1 MAYSR
6 VSLPSLRLIKRPT
19 FSSPSITSFQRGA
32 YDPGQPVTGELDDQ
46 QPTQVSPAA
55 QCDTAE
61 GFGSTIITD
70 DNVHDLKEPTCYELE
85 SRSMVAGWNEIR
97 ERALN
102 MIVET
107 AAIPLNQTC
116 IKCDCIASL
125 RCSQCG
131 PLGFYCLG
139 CFQTCHKCVNFLHI
153 PEKWE
158 VCVNCVCNNKSS
170 ASCFILVIM
179 CVTTFVWLFL
189 LL

>member
-6 VSLPSLRLIKRPT
+6 VSLPSLRLIKGPT
-19 FSSPSITSFQRGA
+19 FSSQSITSFQRGA
-32 YDPGQPVTGELDDQ
+32 YDPGQPVTGELDDK

-55 QCDTAE
+55 QRDTAE
-61 GFGSTIITD
+61 GFGSTFLTD
-70 DNVHDLKEPTCYELE
+70 DNVHDLKEPTCYELD
-85 SRSMVAGWNEIR
+85 SRSMVSGWNEIR

-102 MIVET
+102 AIIET
-107 AAIPLNQTC
+107 AAIPLNQAC
-116 IKCDCIASL
+116 IKCDCIAAL

-158 VCVNCVCNNKSS
+158 VCVNSCHNVCDDFCVG
-170 ASCFILVIM
+170 IIIIIG
-179 CVTTFVWLFL
+179 
-189 LL
+189 